1 MAANEVELPD
11 DDPKM
16 IAWNKYKKFELVHK
30 FISLNSIEAN
40 LWEAF
45 LASWNANNSYNFMK
59 ETKQ

>member
-1 MAANEVELPD
+1 MAADKVELPAD
-11 DDPKM
+11 NPKM
-16 IAWNKYKKFELVHK
+16 IAWNKYKKSELTYK